1 MSAENGQLLVLTSAG
16 AESGESHDFVTR
28 FTPPLK
34 LPENARVCLLQA
46 SVSNTWSNV
55 SSSLGNTFRY
65 HNGTTWRSMI
75 TLSSGQYGVAGI
87 EAALHQAMRDNSDY
101 TAGPPESFSIAMSG
115 SEADGLVYITIS
127 NSFQLELTTIG
138 TLLGFANATVLDS
151 DGVHPGTSRA
161 DFNRGYSSFM
171 VNSDLVDQQ
180 SSSVGGKGSSAMHQF
195 LFSVS
200 PSSNEIVTPAHLV
213 WQRAR
218 GSGQFLDR
226 IRVFITDQTG
236 ALVSLGNEPVTV
248 SLYIK

>member
-46 SVSNTWSNV
+46 SVPNTWSNV
-55 SSSLGNTFRY
+55 TSNLGNSFRY

-75 TLSSGQYGVAGI
+75 TLSAGQYSVVGI
-87 EAALHQAMRDNSDY
+87 EAALHQAMRSNGDY
-101 TAGPPESFSIAMSG
+101 SAGPPESFSITMAG

-127 NSFQLELTTIG
+127 NSYKLELTTLG
-138 TLLGFANATVLDS
+138 TLLGFANMTELNT
-151 DGVHPGTSRA
+151 DGVHAGTRA
-161 DFNRGYSSFM
+161 DFNRGISSFLI
-171 VNSDLVDQQ
+171 NSDLVDQQ
-180 SSSVGGKGSSAMHQF
+180 SSSVGGKGSSAMHQY

-218 GSGQFLDR
+218 GGGQFLDR
-226 IRVFITDQTG
+226 IRVFITSQTG
-236 ALVSLGNEPVTV
+236 SLVSLGDEPVTV